1 VRIDSGYAYRREI
14 SFQLAPLKAYIASI
28 PNMPLSFNFMLYKA
42 CWKHAEMYI
51 GEQHLAT
58 LKLVPGKKI
67 FEIHQLEMMKT
78 EERIMVAF

>member
-1 VRIDSGYAYRREI
+1 
-14 SFQLAPLKAYIASI
+14 
-28 PNMPLSFNFMLYKA
+28 
-42 CWKHAEMYI
+42 MYI